1 MSGKHQGSN
10 AIPAPDNAVNF
21 MEIKMPPRLLRI
33 NFFINFLDK
42 DTNIRIDINISNE
55 KVCLL
60 WKISTIK

>member
-10 AIPAPDNAVNF
+10 AIPAPDNAVSF